1 MSNEDLERKLLK
13 SNLKFRWKVIQD
25 LEKIDLADN
34 FPKFP
39 ILFLTCMDPRVD
51 IYRIFQLN
59 PGDVFVLK
67 NAGNILTIDMLRS
80 ILIAVHEYNIKYI
93 IILGHLDCGNTKINL
108 TELKEKLYPKS
119 RGLIF
124 QKGNNPYSELRNFFE
139 PFEDVLK
146 NINEQVETMRDFK
159 GFPSDV
165 KIIGW
170 LYDVHTGWVLETN
183 RMKNYECIED
193 FMKVYKDFI
202 TKKDFELVDSLD
214 SLEEKDIASKSLI
227 DEEGIPV
234 VNMELLKEKRYSHG
248 AKSEYINHNPQFNK
262 NNISKNISL
271 KGPRITIPKIYVPEI
286 KVNVPNVYKR
296 KKQQNNI

>member
-13 SNLKFRWKVIQD
+13 SNLKFRWKVIQN
-25 LEKIDLADN
+25 LEKIDMADN

-80 ILIAVHEYNIKYI
+80 ILIAVHEYSIKYI
-93 IILGHLDCGNTKINL
+93 IILGHLNCGMTKINL

-146 NINEQVETMRDFK
+146 NINEQVVTLRDFK

-202 TKKDFELVDSLD
+202 TKKDLELVDSLD
-214 SLEEKDIASKSLI
+214 SMEEKIIASKSLI
-227 DEEGIPV
+227 HEEDIPV
-234 VNMELLKEKRYSHG
+234 VNMELFKEKKVSHG
-248 AKSEYINHNPQFNK
+248 GATEYINHNPQFNK
-262 NNISKNISL
+262 NNLSENISL
-271 KGPRITIPKIYVPEI
+271 RGPRITIPKIYIPKI
-286 KVNVPNVYKR
+286 KVTVPNIYKR
-296 KKQQNNI
+296 KKEQNKI

>member
-1 MSNEDLERKLLK
+1 
-13 SNLKFRWKVIQD
+13 
-25 LEKIDLADN
+25 
-34 FPKFP
+34 
-39 ILFLTCMDPRVD
+39 MDPRVD

-80 ILIAVHEYNIKYI
+80 ILIAIHEYSIKYI

-146 NINEQVETMRDFK
+146 NINEQVETLRDFK

-183 RMKNYECIED
+183 RMKNYERIED
-193 FMKVYKDFI
+193 FMKDYTDFI

-214 SLEEKDIASKSLI
+214 SLKLKNIESKSLI
-227 DEEGIPV
+227 YEEGIPV

-248 AKSEYINHNPQFNK
+248 AESEYINHNPQFNK
-262 NNISKNISL
+262 KNLSENISIR
-271 KGPRITIPKIYVPEI
+271 GPRLTIPKVYVPEI
-286 KVNVPNVYKR
+286 KVIVPNIYKR
-296 KKQQNNI
+296 KKRQNSI